1 MHRRLIG
8 EAVGPVVL
16 SPATVGAVVQQAVP
30 GIDPA
35 LVASVPEVRFT
46 VPEAKPLETARDRM
60 PDLLRTGAVVALA
73 LVALSFVIH
82 PRRDRLLV
90 RVGWWLLAASVAQ
103 VFLLYLVPVVLA
115 PAVVDNVWTG
125 LVLLG
130 TAAFFGVWTWLR
142 PMLPAR
148 PTETGT
154 FPLASAGGQGTV
166 PPAAGTAAAK
176 IGHDD

>member
-1 MHRRLIG
+1 MPNPSTGLPVNDATPKVSAEGPGARPAPGRPARRHRGSIFDLRLFISG
-8 EAVGPVVL
+8 LFTIYGLGLTVYGL
-16 SPATVGAVVQQAVP
+16 IATTQASLEKTA
-30 GIDPA
+30 GI
-35 LVASVPEVRFT
+35 R
-46 VPEAKPLETARDRM
+46 
-60 PDLLRTGAVVALA
+60 
-73 LVALSFVIH
+73 I
-82 PRRDRLLV
+82 
-90 RVGWWLLAASVAQ
+90 
-103 VFLLYLVPVVLA
+103 
-115 PAVVDNVWTG
+115 NVWIG